1 MKRLTTVVLTLNLAI
16 ASLYAQPAEEHS
28 RVGRVRMRFSGST
41 MSTAL
46 VIAPNTLNH
55 ESHVAGNSPLGPFTY
70 RGLWADDPGSQSSG
84 SCGSGFGPNFRIVAG
99 GGVFRFEDG
108 SLLTVQLTE
117 GTLCVDIADPAHP
130 VGRQFE
136 TYQITGGTGRFEHA
150 AASCGATAGDCTLQ
164 LTATRGVVLR
174 DSSGAVKFLTFTGE
188 FQGTVPHFGKGDKL
202 P

>member
-1 MKRLTTVVLTLNLAI
+1 
-16 ASLYAQPAEEHS
+16 
-28 RVGRVRMRFSGST
+28 
-41 MSTAL
+41 MSTTL
-46 VIAPNTLNH
+46 VLAPNTLNH
-55 ESHVAGNSPLGPFTY
+55 ESQVAGNSPLGSFTY

-99 GGVFRFEDG
+99 AGVFRFEDG

-136 TYQITGGTGRFEHA
+136 TYQITGGTGRFKHA
-150 AASCGATAGDCTLQ
+150 AASCGITPGDCPLE
-164 LTATRGVVLR
+164 LTGTRGLVLR
-174 DSSGAVKFLTFTGE
+174 DSSGAPKLFTFTGE
-188 FQGTVPHFGKGDKL
+188 FEGTVPHRTKGDER